1 MRCIGKRDAAQYIY
15 FLKKKNDQEAHVPTL
30 IASWAWRAVRR
41 YLRMACCSSG
51 WCNQVVF
58 CHTINIQATLDSIT
72 NTNLKSEFFAY
83 TVMMLRC
90 YPLADVGLICRP
102 RRIFISP
109 HRATPNRN
117 NHRPHS
123 WHHHILGTSL
133 PAYYLSIDAL
143 ALNYRVIL

>member
-1 MRCIGKRDAAQYIY
+1 
-15 FLKKKNDQEAHVPTL
+15 
-30 IASWAWRAVRR
+30 
-41 YLRMACCSSG
+41 
-51 WCNQVVF
+51 VF

-123 WHHHILGTSL
+123 WHYHILGTSL

-143 ALNYRVIL
+143 ASICKVMLEIILIFSIEQRNLHRWFSGKISRCHCILRESLQDQCRLAPGSIPGRCN